1 MSSAQTE
8 KQAQWRACS
17 PERLFR
23 WLYRAKA
30 RERGKAKVSRAAL
43 RVQSGS
49 IAGEDRKRNDMKTR
63 IIGTGSC
70 LPKTVVTND
79 DLSKYMDTSD
89 EWISSRTG
97 IRERHLAVEET
108 TASMSIEAAKRAMEN
123 ANVTAAEI
131 DLIILGTVSG
141 DFVTPACACEVQAAI
156 GADRAVAFDINAAC
170 SGFMFALNIANA
182 YIQAGL
188 YRTALILGAETL
200 SKIVDWEDRS
210 TCVLF
215 GDGAGAAV
223 VRGDENCGMLSF
235 DQGSDG
241 AKGDVLACPGR
252 ANNNP
257 LIKAD
262 QTLRYVHM
270 DGQEVYKFAVT
281 TVPASLQKTIE
292 AAGLTPSDIDY
303 FALHQANIRII
314 QSVSK
319 RLHVSDDK
327 FPISL
332 DHCGN
337 ISAASVPIL
346 LDEMNRKGLLK
357 PGMKVALSGFGGGLT
372 WASAVI
378 EW

>member
-1 MSSAQTE
+1 
-8 KQAQWRACS
+8 
-17 PERLFR
+17 
-23 WLYRAKA
+23 
-30 RERGKAKVSRAAL
+30 
-43 RVQSGS
+43 
-49 IAGEDRKRNDMKTR
+49 MKTR

-97 IRERHLAVEET
+97 IKKRHLAVEET
-108 TASMSIEAAKRAMEN
+108 TASMSIEAARRAMEN
-123 ANVTAAEI
+123 ANVTAEEI

-223 VRGDENCGMLSF
+223 VRADENCGLLAF

-241 AKGDVLACPGR
+241 SKGDVLACPGR
-252 ANNNP
+252 SNNNP
-257 LIKAD
+257 LIKTD
-262 QTLRYVHM
+262 QKLSYVHM

-292 AAGLTPSDIDY
+292 AAGLTPADIDY

-346 LDEMNRKGLLK
+346 LDEMNRNGLLK
-357 PGMKVALSGFGGGLT
+357 PGMKIALSGFGGGLT
-372 WASAVI
+372 WASAVV